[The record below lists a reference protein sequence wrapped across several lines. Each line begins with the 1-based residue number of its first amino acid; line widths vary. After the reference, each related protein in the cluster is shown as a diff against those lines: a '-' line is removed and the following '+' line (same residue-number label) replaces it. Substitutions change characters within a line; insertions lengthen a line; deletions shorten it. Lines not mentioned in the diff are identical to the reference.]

1 MNVKRLHNLLQIPQ
15 TQAAGER
22 KGKERKGKE
31 RKGKE
36 RKGKERKEAIS
47 FGEMFL

>member
-36 RKGKERKEAIS
+36 RKEAIS